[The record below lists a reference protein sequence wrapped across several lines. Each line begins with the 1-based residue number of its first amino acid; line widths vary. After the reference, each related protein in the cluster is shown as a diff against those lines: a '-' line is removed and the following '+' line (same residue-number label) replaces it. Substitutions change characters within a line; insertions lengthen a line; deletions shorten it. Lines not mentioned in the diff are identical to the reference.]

1 MALSVAAIQL
11 PTPTKVHQSHSS
23 QQLPQ
28 SLAFVPGSGPVQNFT
43 TAFQLK
49 QLHAHIVKQNI
60 HPSVL
65 SFSKVAQVC
74 GLSPD
79 FGYCRQLLQFSDRA
93 EIVIWNSCIRK
104 LAEGD
109 SPADAIVLF
118 RKLRYADVLPDTLTC
133 SFVLKACSRVPSLE
147 DGMSVHSFAAKQGW
161 VSDVFLQNT
170 IVHMYASCGS
180 LSSAYQLFAKT
191 SKRDVVT
198 WNIMVTQFARQG
210 EVDIARK
217 LFDEMPE
224 RSTRSW
230 TSMIT
235 GYVRCGRPNEA
246 ISVFRSMEEASV
258 RPNEVTVVS
267 VLAACADIGAL
278 DLGKRI
284 HDYAKE
290 NSFHQNVRVCNT
302 LIDMYTKCGC
312 MEEAKKVFDE
322 MPERTVVSW
331 SAMIMGLAING
342 LNEKALSLFSKMQ
355 KRGVRPNAVTFIGL
369 LHACSHMGMVGEGR
383 RFFESMVK
391 DYDIVPQ
398 LEHYGCMVDLLSR
411 AGRLKE
417 AYEFIKNM
425 PIEPSG
431 AVWGALL
438 GGCRVHKNVQLGEEV
453 IKHLLDIEPQND
465 GYYVVLSN
473 IYAEAGRWDDVAR
486 VRRLMKDRGIK
497 KTPGCSSIT
506 IDGVTH
512 EFVAGDGSHP
522 YAKVVK
528 EKWHE
533 LAEQLKSMGYV
544 PDRSAVLLDIAEEE
558 KEHALYRHSEK
569 LAVVFGL
576 MNTSLGTPIRIM
588 KNLRICGDCHLAL
601 KLISKCSNRDI
612 IVRDRSRFHHFV
624 DGSCSCKDYW

>member
-1 MALSVAAIQL
+1 MALPLATLQL
-11 PTPTKVHQSHSS
+11 PPPAKLHENHPSH
-23 QQLPQ
+23 QLPP
-28 SLAFVPGSGPVQNFT
+28 SLVSVTGSLPLQNFT
-43 TAFQLK
+43 TPFQLK
-49 QLHAHIVKQNI
+49 QLHAQIVKQNVD
-60 HPSVL
+60 PSIL

-79 FGYCRQLLQFSDRA
+79 FGYGRQLLQFSDRL
-93 EIVIWNSCIRK
+93 EIVIWNSWIRK
-104 LAEGD
+104 LAESD
-109 SPADAIVLF
+109 SPADAIILF
-118 RKLRYADVLPDTLTC
+118 RKLRYADVPPDTLTC

-147 DGMSVHSFAAKQGW
+147 DGMMVHSLAAKQGW
-161 VSDVFLQNT
+161 VADVFLQNT
-170 IVHMYASCGS
+170 IIHMYASCGS

-198 WNIMVTQFARQG
+198 WNIMITQFAKQG
-210 EVDIARK
+210 QVDIARK

-235 GYVRCGRPNEA
+235 GYVQCGRPNEA
-246 ISVFRSMEEASV
+246 ISVFRSMEEANV
-258 RPNEVTVVS
+258 KPNEVTVVS
-267 VLAACADIGAL
+267 VLAACADVGAL
-278 DLGKRI
+278 DLGQRI
-284 HDYAKE
+284 HAYAKE
-290 NSFHQNVRVCNT
+290 NHFRHNVRVCNT

-312 MEEAKKVFDE
+312 IEEARMVFDE
-322 MPERTVVSW
+322 IPERTVVSW
-331 SAMIMGLAING
+331 SAMIMGHAIHG
-342 LNEKALSLFSKMQ
+342 QSEEALSLFSKMQ
-355 KRGVRPNAVTFIGL
+355 KRGIDPNAVTFIGL
-369 LHACSHMGMVGEGR
+369 LHACSHMGMVAEGC
-383 RFFESMVK
+383 RFFNSMVN
-391 DYDIVPQ
+391 DYRIVPQ
-398 LEHYGCMVDLLSR
+398 IEHYGCMVDLLSR
-411 AGRLKE
+411 AGLLKE

-438 GGCRVHKNVQLGEEV
+438 GGCRVHKSVELGEEV
-453 IKHLLDIEPQND
+453 IKHLLEIEPHND

-473 IYAEAGRWDDVAR
+473 IYAEAGRWGDVAK

-497 KTPGCSSIT
+497 KTPGCSFIT

-522 YAKVVK
+522 HAKEVQ

-533 LAEQLKSMGYV
+533 LAEQLKLMGYV
-544 PDRSAVLLDIAEEE
+544 PETSAVLLDIAEEE

-576 MNTSLGTPIRIM
+576 MKTSPGTPIRIM
-588 KNLRICGDCHLAL
+588 KNLRVCADCHLAL
-601 KLISKCSNRDI
+601 KLISKFSNREI
-612 IVRDRSRFHHFV
+612 IVRDRSRFHRFV